1 MCTTVGGVASDSIT
15 WSVRREIDSW
25 AIWHRVKNRFFNL
38 FCKSNNNFYDNVF
51 TVVANLRVCKKWF
64 EQSEYER
71 RRRSVKI
78 RSNND
83 GCSKTTNVS
92 INCVLKHI
100 TGLVLQTSALNAFPH
115 TINGIIK
122 AANEKPSIQQM
133 HAPAKLD
140 YQFACFLL
148 CRRAYYYTSRSCRRI
163 Y

>member
-51 TVVANLRVCKKWF
+51 TVVANLRVCKKWI
-64 EQSEYER
+64 EQSEYES

-100 TGLVLQTSALNAFPH
+100 TGLVLQMSALNAFPH
-115 TINGIIK
+115 TIEGIIK
-122 AANEKPSIQQM
+122 IANEKPSIQQM
-133 HAPAKLD
+133 QCSCKAGLSVCLF
-140 YQFACFLL
+140 FAL
-148 CRRAYYYTSRSCRRI
+148 
-163 Y
+163 

>member
-38 FCKSNNNFYDNVF
+38 FFKSNNNFYANFF

-83 GCSKTTNVS
+83 DCSKTTNVS

-115 TINGIIK
+115 TIEGILK

-133 HAPAKLD
+133 QCSCKAGLSVCLF
-140 YQFACFLL
+140 FAL
-148 CRRAYYYTSRSCRRI
+148 
-163 Y
+163 